1 MISIIDYD
9 MGNLRS
15 VQKAFQYLGTE
26 AQVVRHPEEIEA
38 AERLVLPGVGAFRD
52 AINAL
57 QERDLIDPIHS
68 FVKSGRPLL
77 GICLGLQLFFDKSYE
92 DGEFE
97 GLGLLPGEVVRFKEQ
112 PGLKIP
118 HMGWNEL
125 IIERESPLL
134 KDLEQ
139 GDHTYFVHSYHAV
152 PTDDS
157 IVVASSE
164 HGEKFISV
172 AQRDNVYATQF
183 HPEKS
188 QAVGQTILRNF
199 SNI

>member
-15 VQKAFQYLGTE
+15 VQKAFQFLGTE
-26 AQVVRHPEEIEA
+26 AEVVRHPEDIES

-57 QERDLIDPIHS
+57 QERNLVDAIKNYVD
-68 FVKSGRPLL
+68 SGRPML
-77 GICLGLQLFFDKSYE
+77 GICLGLQLFFDQSYE

-97 GLGLLPGEVVRFKEQ
+97 GLGILAGDVVRFEDQ
-112 PGLKIP
+112 PNLKIP

-125 IIERESPLL
+125 IIERDSPLL
-134 KDLEQ
+134 KGIEP

-152 PTDDS
+152 PKDDS
-157 IVVASSE
+157 IVVATTE
-164 HGEKFISV
+164 HGEKVV
-172 AQRDNVYATQF
+172 AVVQHENVYATQF

-188 QAVGQTILRNF
+188 QAVGQTILKNF
-199 SNI
+199 SIL